1 MACPKP
7 VTLPHILFA
16 FLPGCGI
23 IGRITSQGGVSL
35 EPNELAKKIV
45 DIAADKKAEDVVL
58 LDIRRLTTI
67 ADYFVI
73 CSGTSERQ
81 VAAITQA
88 VIEELDKENVAPLHS
103 EGIGESGWVL
113 LDYGS
118 VIVHIF
124 APEVR
129 DYYRLERL
137 WSQALTVV
145 RIQ

>member
-1 MACPKP
+1 MT
-7 VTLPHILFA
+7 TL
-16 FLPGCGI
+16 
-23 IGRITSQGGVSL
+23 QGGVSL
-35 EPNELAKKIV
+35 EATELAKKIV

-73 CSGTSERQ
+73 CSGASERQ
-81 VAAITQA
+81 IAALTRA
-88 VIEELDKENVAPLHS
+88 VLEELDKEHVAPLHS
-103 EGIGESGWVL
+103 EGVGESGWVL

>member
-1 MACPKP
+1 LDVA
-7 VTLPHILFA
+7 LFA
-16 FLPGCGI
+16 FSPGCGI
-23 IGRITSQGGVSL
+23 ISMITLQGGVSL
-35 EPNELAKKIV
+35 EATELAKKIV

-81 VAAITQA
+81 IAALTQA
-88 VIEELDKENVAPLHS
+88 VMEEMDKEDVAPLHS
-103 EGIGESGWVL
+103 EGISESGWVL

>member
-1 MACPKP
+1 M
-7 VTLPHILFA
+7 
-16 FLPGCGI
+16 
-23 IGRITSQGGVSL
+23 
-35 EPNELAKKIV
+35 
-45 DIAADKKAEDVVL
+45 
-58 LDIRRLTTI
+58 
-67 ADYFVI
+67 
-73 CSGTSERQ
+73 
-81 VAAITQA
+81 
-88 VIEELDKENVAPLHS
+88 
-103 EGIGESGWVL
+103 GESGWVL

>member
-1 MACPKP
+1 M
-7 VTLPHILFA
+7 
-16 FLPGCGI
+16 
-23 IGRITSQGGVSL
+23 
-35 EPNELAKKIV
+35 

-88 VIEELDKENVAPLHS
+88 VVEELDKEKVAPLHS
-103 EGIGESGWVL
+103 EGVGESGWVL

-124 APEVR
+124 APEVL

>member
-1 MACPKP
+1 MSMI
-7 VTLPHILFA
+7 TL
-16 FLPGCGI
+16 
-23 IGRITSQGGVSL
+23 QGGVSL
-35 EPNELAKKIV
+35 DATELAKKIV

-73 CSGTSERQ
+73 CSGASERQ
-81 VAAITQA
+81 IAAITQA
-88 VIEELDKENVAPLHS
+88 VLEEMDKESIAPLHS

>member
-1 MACPKP
+1 
-7 VTLPHILFA
+7 VHSHFLFA
-16 FLPGCGI
+16 FSPGCGI
-23 IGRITSQGGVSL
+23 ISMTILQGGVSL
-35 EPNELAKKIV
+35 EPTELAKKIV

-88 VIEELDKENVAPLHS
+88 VLEELDKENVTPLHS
-103 EGIGESGWVL
+103 EGVGESGWVL

-124 APEVR
+124 VPEVR

>member
-1 MACPKP
+1 LFCYESPR
-7 VTLPHILFA
+7 HFLFA
-16 FLPGCGI
+16 FSPGCGI
-23 IGRITSQGGVSL
+23 ISMTTLQGGVSL
-35 EPNELAKKIV
+35 EATELAKKIV

-73 CSGTSERQ
+73 CSGASERQ
-81 VAAITQA
+81 IAALTRA
-88 VIEELDKENVAPLHS
+88 VLEELDKEHVAPLHS
-103 EGIGESGWVL
+103 EGVGESGWVL

-145 RIQ
+145 HIQ

>member
-1 MACPKP
+1 MSMI
-7 VTLPHILFA
+7 TL
-16 FLPGCGI
+16 
-23 IGRITSQGGVSL
+23 QGGVSL
-35 EPNELAKKIV
+35 EATELAKKIV

-73 CSGTSERQ
+73 CSGASERQ
-81 VAAITQA
+81 IAAITQA
-88 VIEELDKENVAPLHS
+88 VLEEMDKESIAPLHS

>member
-1 MACPKP
+1 
-7 VTLPHILFA
+7 L
-16 FLPGCGI
+16 
-23 IGRITSQGGVSL
+23 QGGVSL
-35 EPNELAKKIV
+35 EATELAKKIV

-81 VAAITQA
+81 IAAITQA
-88 VIEELDKENVAPLHS
+88 VLEEMDKESIAPLHS

>member
-1 MACPKP
+1 MT
-7 VTLPHILFA
+7 TL
-16 FLPGCGI
+16 
-23 IGRITSQGGVSL
+23 QGGVSL
-35 EPNELAKKIV
+35 EATELAKKIV

-88 VIEELDKENVAPLHS
+88 VVEELDKEKVAPLHS
-103 EGIGESGWVL
+103 EGVGESGWVL

-145 RIQ
+145 HIQ

>member
-1 MACPKP
+1 LDVA
-7 VTLPHILFA
+7 LFA
-16 FLPGCGI
+16 FSPGCGI
-23 IGRITSQGGVSL
+23 ISMITLQGGVSL
-35 EPNELAKKIV
+35 EATELAKKIV

-81 VAAITQA
+81 IAALTQA
-88 VIEELDKENVAPLHS
+88 VVEELDKEKVALLHS
-103 EGIGESGWVL
+103 EGISESGWVL

>member
-1 MACPKP
+1 MTPSRSKEKA
-7 VTLPHILFA
+7 ILCA
-16 FLPGCGI
+16 RAALDHKAI
-23 IGRITSQGGVSL
+23 ALSIL
-35 EPNELAKKIV
+35 EVKK
-45 DIAADKKAEDVVL
+45 L
-58 LDIRRLTTI
+58 SSF

-81 VAAITQA
+81 IAALTQA
-88 VIEELDKENVAPLHS
+88 VVEELDKENVAPLHS
-103 EGIGESGWVL
+103 EGVGESGWVL